1 MGLLEKSPPLR
12 EGINMRSPG
21 LGVPPEATNPVVQ
34 VIHRNEKDIR
44 RSCGTGQRGEKPER
58 KREEN
63 KWLKEIII
71 KEREERGCGLWFV
84 VYRCQV
90 KSKSS
95 P

>member
-44 RSCGTGQRGEKPER
+44 RSCGTGQRGETVSYTHLTLPT
-58 KREEN
+58 
-63 KWLKEIII
+63 IYS
-71 KEREERGCGLWFV
+71 V
-84 VYRCQV
+84 
-90 KSKSS
+90 
-95 P
+95 

>member
-44 RSCGTGQRGEKPER
+44 LPSR
-58 KREEN
+58 N
-63 KWLKEIII
+63 
-71 KEREERGCGLWFV
+71 
-84 VYRCQV
+84 
-90 KSKSS
+90 
-95 P
+95 